1 MPHVDLFAGRELI
14 QRQLRADIRNRN
26 QIAGVLTAYLNRCHA
41 MYRQFCPRIYTHL
54 GAVEAFLKEGRYDNY
69 TPALFDP
76 PDRDERKQMVRAM
89 LKATEL
95 QNIHYLKESW
105 LAPEADL
112 ILYVSPARGFL
123 RFTPGRGGELTLLQ
137 LTEPQLLRTFCD
149 FFELIAENE
158 VYTQEEARQRIELL
172 LESV

>member
-1 MPHVDLFAGRELI
+1 MKISENKKCFYQI
-14 QRQLRADIRNRN
+14 Q
-26 QIAGVLTAYLNRCHA
+26 
-41 MYRQFCPRIYTHL
+41 
-54 GAVEAFLKEGRYDNY
+54 AVEAFLREGRYDNY
-69 TPALFDP
+69 TPALFEP
-76 PDRDERKQMVRAM
+76 PVKAERKRMVRAM
-89 LKATEL
+89 LEAPEL
-95 QNIHYLKESW
+95 QNIRYLKESW